1 MNVDGMKTGFTSG
14 AGYSLVTSAT
24 NGNMRLISAVMG
36 ANSMKSRES
45 DSKQLLSY
53 GFRFFDT
60 VAPHKQGETIEN
72 ARVWMGERDDL
83 AIGVA
88 QTTYLTVN
96 KGEMSQLSGL
106 IELDRDLKAPI
117 QQGDVVGKVI
127 YQIGQRKVGEAPL
140 VALESVE
147 KGSWFKQSM
156 DWIKRF
162 IAGLFS

>member
-1 MNVDGMKTGFTSG
+1 
-14 AGYSLVTSAT
+14 
-24 NGNMRLISAVMG
+24 
-36 ANSMKSRES
+36 
-45 DSKQLLSY
+45 
-53 GFRFFDT
+53 
-60 VAPHKQGETIEN
+60 
-72 ARVWMGERDDL
+72 MGERDDL